1 MKINGWKRLYAVLLL
16 GCAAGIASP
25 AQTFKTLT
33 SFNYTDGAIPFG
45 LVQGTDGN
53 FYGTTDKGGNG
64 GNLNC
69 NKSCGSVFKMSA
81 AGKLTTVHA
90 FNGGD
95 GNGPSGL
102 MQAIN
107 GTFYGTT
114 TYGGTNNCV
123 SYGSNGPCGTVFAMT
138 FAGVLTPL
146 YNFCAKTNCT
156 DGAIPWGTLVQA
168 TNGNFYGTTVAG
180 GTGSCAG
187 DVGPGCGTIFEITAK
202 GVLST
207 LYSFSGSDGSYPY
220 GGLVQ
225 ATNGNFYGTTSA
237 GGPNG
242 FGTVFEITAKGSLTT
257 LHSFDGSDG
266 GYTYSGLVQASNGNF
281 YGTTSSNALT
291 GGGPN
296 CTGSGIGF
304 GTVFEI
310 TAKGTLTT
318 LHNFA
323 NTDGAYPYAGLVQA
337 TDGNFYGTTGCGGS
351 GDAGTIFKIIPKG
364 TLTTLHSFVNTDGTF
379 PYAGL
384 IQSTSGTFYGTAV
397 LGGTDNDGTVWSL
410 SEGLVA
416 FVETRPTS
424 GKVGTS
430 VIILGSNLTGAT
442 SVTFNGTAAKFT
454 VVSGTEI
461 KTTVPSGATTGTVA
475 VTTSSGTL
483 KSNVVFQVTP

>member
-1 MKINGWKRLYAVLLL
+1 MKIDGRNWVYALVVLV
-16 GCAAGIASP
+16 AAAATASP
-25 AQTFKTLT
+25 AQTFKTLI
-33 SFNYTDGAIPFG
+33 SFDYTDGAIPFG

-64 GNLNC
+64 GNQNC
-69 NKSCGSVFKMSA
+69 NKSCGSVFQISP

-90 FNGGD
+90 FDGGD

-102 MQAIN
+102 IQAIN
-107 GTFYGTT
+107 GNFYGTT
-114 TYGGTNNCV
+114 TYGGTNNCT
-123 SYGSNGPCGTVFAMT
+123 SYGSNGPCGTVFSMT
-138 FAGVLTPL
+138 LGGVFTSL
-146 YNFCAKTNCT
+146 YDFCAKSNCT

-168 TNGNFYGTTVAG
+168 SNGNFYGTTVAG

-187 DVGPGCGTIFEITAK
+187 DVGPGCGTIFEISAK

-207 LYSFSGSDGSYPY
+207 LHSFAGSDGSYPY

-225 ATNGNFYGTTSA
+225 ASNGNFYGTTSA
-237 GGPNG
+237 GGANG
-242 FGTVFEITAKGSLTT
+242 YGTVFEITAKGTLST
-257 LHSFDGSDG
+257 LHSFSGSDG
-266 GYTYSGLVQASNGNF
+266 GYSYGGLVQASNGNF

-318 LHNFA
+318 LHSFA
-323 NTDGAYPYAGLVQA
+323 NTDGAYPYAGPVPA
-337 TDGNFYGTTGCGGS
+337 TDGNFYGTTGCGGTDS
-351 GDAGTIFKIIPKG
+351 AGTIFKITPKG
-364 TLTTLHSFVNTDGTF
+364 KLTTLHSFDNTDGTF

-384 IQSTSGTFYGTAV
+384 IQSTNGSFYGTAV

-410 SEGLVA
+410 SEGLAA

-424 GKVGTS
+424 GKVGAS
-430 VIILGSNLTGAT
+430 VIILGNNLTGAS
-442 SVTFNGTAAKFT
+442 SVSFNGKAATFK

-461 KTTVPSGATTGTVA
+461 TTTVPSGATTGTVA
-475 VTTSSGTL
+475 VVTSGGTL
-483 KSNVVFQVTP
+483 KSNVVFRVTP